1 MTEPLTPEHFRPHL
15 ARIFRVQG
23 DDRALTLT
31 EVQVPALPESQLKI
45 LPRQPFSLIFQSPPA
60 EVLPEGLYTFEVEGG
75 PALEFYVMPI
85 HTPARDRQDYQ
96 AVFN

>member
-15 ARIFRVQG
+15 DKVFRARG
-23 DDRALTLT
+23 GGHALTLA
-31 EVQVPALPESQLKI
+31 EVQARELSEAEREVM
-45 LPRQPFSLIFQSPPA
+45 PRQPFTLVFRGPPGD
-60 EVLPEGLYTFEVEGG
+60 VLREGPHIMEVEGG
-75 PALEFYVMPI
+75 PDFELYVVPI